1 MGKLK
6 NSNIAGV
13 GVAKFVFNWFQRF
26 LFTVVMAKCRL
37 YLKLYSVWYR
47 NTCSP
52 NRRTHGLRTAT
63 KFSCVS
69 SLVSPQSHTPFPN
82 FPMTSPKIRLL
93 YTQNSLTQRN
103 HFTVVLVASSKCAS
117 TYILPR
123 VMSIGV
129 IICSIQADHLWYSR
143 APATVLT
150 NSSLAWTNT
159 SGIDETY
166 RETTRHIM

>member
-1 MGKLK
+1 MVSKKL
-6 NSNIAGV
+6 
-13 GVAKFVFNWFQRF
+13 
-26 LFTVVMAKCRL
+26 
-37 YLKLYSVWYR
+37 YR
-47 NTCSP
+47 NTLNRIRMGFFSP
-52 NRRTHGLRTAT
+52 NRRTHGPRTAIT
-63 KFSCVS
+63 EFPCVS
-69 SLVSPQSHTPFPN
+69 SLVRLTPPPPPSHTPFPN
-82 FPMTSPKIRLL
+82 LPTTGPKIRLL

-103 HFTVVLVASSKCAS
+103 HFTVVLVVSSKCAS

>member
-1 MGKLK
+1 MIPVSRGQVIFSSSRSTFYFAPFRPIIHRFFIIYFPVSKTCTFSLL
-6 NSNIAGV
+6 IAV
-13 GVAKFVFNWFQRF
+13 RINREPPQNFRAFPH
-26 LFTVVMAKCRL
+26 T
-37 YLKLYSVWYR
+37 SV
-47 NTCSP
+47 S
-52 NRRTHGLRTAT
+52 A
-63 KFSCVS
+63 
-69 SLVSPQSHTPFPN
+69 QSHTPFPN
-82 FPMTSPKIRLL
+82 LPMTSPKIRLL

-103 HFTVVLVASSKCAS
+103 HFTVVLVVSSKCAS

>member
-1 MGKLK
+1 MSR
-6 NSNIAGV
+6 NSSLTDF
-13 GVAKFVFNWFQRF
+13 KDFCLLLLW
-26 LFTVVMAKCRL
+26 L
-37 YLKLYSVWYR
+37 YVKLYSVRYR
-47 NTCSP
+47 NTFSP
-52 NRRTHGLRTAT
+52 KRRTHDWEPPQNFLA
-63 KFSCVS
+63 FPHS
-69 SLVSPQSHTPFPN
+69 SISPQSHTPFPN
-82 FPMTSPKIRLL
+82 FPMISPKIRLL

>member
-1 MGKLK
+1 MSILLKTIFGMVFEKL
-6 NSNIAGV
+6 
-13 GVAKFVFNWFQRF
+13 
-26 LFTVVMAKCRL
+26 
-37 YLKLYSVWYR
+37 YR
-47 NTCSP
+47 NTLVTLVVSEWVFSLLIAVRM
-52 NRRTHGLRTAT
+52 NREPLQNFRAFPHT
-63 KFSCVS
+63 SVS
-69 SLVSPQSHTPFPN
+69 AQSHTLFPN
-82 FPMTSPKIRLL
+82 LPMTSPKIRLL
-93 YTQNSLTQRN
+93 YTQNSLNQRS

-150 NSSLAWTNT
+150 NSSSAWTNT

>member
-1 MGKLK
+1 MSILLKTIFGMVFEKL
-6 NSNIAGV
+6 
-13 GVAKFVFNWFQRF
+13 
-26 LFTVVMAKCRL
+26 
-37 YLKLYSVWYR
+37 YR
-47 NTCSP
+47 NTLVTLARIRMGFFSP
-52 NRRTHGLRTAT
+52 NRRTHGPRTAT

-69 SLVSPQSHTPFPN
+69 SHVRLCPVSHSVLKSSYDQPQ
-82 FPMTSPKIRLL
+82 IRLL
-93 YTQNSLTQRN
+93 YTQNSLTQRS

-143 APATVLT
+143 APATFLT
-150 NSSLAWTNT
+150 NSSSAWTNT